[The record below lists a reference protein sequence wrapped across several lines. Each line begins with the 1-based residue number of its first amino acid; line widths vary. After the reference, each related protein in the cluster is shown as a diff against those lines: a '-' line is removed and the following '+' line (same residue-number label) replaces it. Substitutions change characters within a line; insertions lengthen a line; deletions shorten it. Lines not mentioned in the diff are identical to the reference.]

1 MTESPTEATAAEK
14 VGNAAFYLGFFAG
27 VACAAFLLYS
37 EMKDIKRG
45 LFDQLA
51 GDSSIT
57 FSLIAAFLFP
67 LGIGWLLRYMIS
79 GKRWS

>member
-1 MTESPTEATAAEK
+1 
-14 VGNAAFYLGFFAG
+14 LGFFAG
-27 VACAAFLLYS
+27 VACAAFLLYF
-37 EMKDIKRG
+37 EVKDIKRG
-45 LFDQLA
+45 LFDQMA

-57 FSLIAAFLFP
+57 LSLMAAFLVP